1 MSKYFVDKKYFFLSF
16 LTLFSHILNFSL
28 CLSLLQ
34 SSICSV
40 IHVFVYLSICL
51 SVCLSV
57 WHQPVPCIFLS
68 LTFLFPSSVFV
79 PFPQSFRF
87 LYLSASIFLWFL
99 VVHAFVHPSFFLPSI
114 HCPFS
119 PLQYNSHVCSC
130 ASTMEKNLLR
140 SLHWRWI
147 SHYVWDSTL
156 ASCSNA
162 VQKSCWTPWNI

>member
-16 LTLFSHILNFSL
+16 LTLFSHILNFFSL
-28 CLSLLQ
+28 SF
-34 SSICSV
+34 SPSILHLFSDPCV
-40 IHVFVYLSICL
+40 CL

-57 WHQPVPCIFLS
+57 CLTSACPMHLS
-68 LTFLFPSSVFV
+68 FPHFSFPLIRLC

-99 VVHAFVHPSFFLPSI
+99 VVHAFVHLSFSLTCI
-114 HCPFS
+114 HCSFS

-130 ASTMEKNLLR
+130 ASRMEKNLLR

>member
-40 IHVFVYLSICL
+40 IHVFVYLSVCL
-51 SVCLSV
+51 SVCLTSACPM
-57 WHQPVPCIFLS
+57 HLS
-68 LTFLFPSSVFV
+68 FPRFSFPLIHLC

-99 VVHAFVHPSFFLPSI
+99 VVHAFVHLSFSLTSI
-114 HCPFS
+114 HCSFS

>member
-16 LTLFSHILNFSL
+16 LTLFSHILNFFSL
-28 CLSLLQ
+28 SF
-34 SSICSV
+34 SPSILHLFSDPCV
-40 IHVFVYLSICL
+40 CL

-57 WHQPVPCIFLS
+57 CLTSACPMHLS
-68 LTFLFPSSVFV
+68 FPRFSFPLIHLC

-99 VVHAFVHPSFFLPSI
+99 VVHAFVHLSFSLTSI
-114 HCPFS
+114 HCSFS
-119 PLQYNSHVCSC
+119 PLQYNSYVCSC
-130 ASTMEKNLLR
+130 ASRMEKNLLR

>member
-40 IHVFVYLSICL
+40 IHVFVYLS
-51 SVCLSV
+51 VCLSV
-57 WHQPVPCIFLS
+57 WHQPVPCIFPS

-99 VVHAFVHPSFFLPSI
+99 VVHAFVHLSFSLTSI
-114 HCPFS
+114 HCSFS